1 VSRESYSR
9 LVKERRLNLFRNTL
23 GSRTFVVIL
32 LTLMIFGTVG
42 LTRPVLATTPDFT
55 LSANPGRVSIPLG
68 YWAET
73 MLTITSLNGFSGT
86 IQLEAP
92 VGPSTGLASAGFST
106 GMMLSP
112 NGNVNTDLQLT
123 PGDTPGNYDLTINA
137 TIGSFSHSLV
147 IPVTVSPVSGPDF
160 TTRLWGSYSTLQER
174 TITINEQL
182 VSFGGFRGQ
191 VSLSATVTP
200 DITDA
205 PTMSFLPSTID
216 LSPGTPAVYTTIV
229 STVRTTPVGDYVVA
243 ISASN
248 GTISHLYRATM
259 MVGDYRPPWE
269 QPAPGNTT
277 TTGQPWSSSATN
289 ALSFINNA
297 TSALSALR
305 SLWWLQV
312 IIGLSI
318 ATVIVY
324 RRRQPLKEQ

>member
-1 VSRESYSR
+1 
-9 LVKERRLNLFRNTL
+9 
-23 GSRTFVVIL
+23 
-32 LTLMIFGTVG
+32 
-42 LTRPVLATTPDFT
+42 
-55 LSANPGRVSIPLG
+55 
-68 YWAET
+68 
-73 MLTITSLNGFSGT
+73 MLTITSLNGFEGT

-106 GMMLSP
+106 GMTLSP

-123 PGDTPGNYDLTINA
+123 PGETAGNYNLTIVA
-137 TIGSFSHSLV
+137 TIGSVSHSLV

-160 TTRLWGSYSTLQER
+160 TMRLWGSYSTLQER
-174 TITINEQL
+174 NIMIQEEL
-182 VSFGGFRGQ
+182 VSLGGFRGQ

-200 DITDA
+200 DIMDA

-216 LSPGTPAVYTTIV
+216 LSPGTPAVYTTMV

-243 ISASN
+243 ISASS
-248 GTISHLYRATM
+248 GTVSHVYRAIM
-259 MVGDYRPPWE
+259 GVGDFRPPWE
-269 QPAPGNTT
+269 QPGPGNTT

-297 TSALSALR
+297 TSALSTLR

-324 RRRQPLKEQ
+324 RRRPSLKER